1 MDGIKKYN
9 RVLDVEN
16 LNKIVFRFIN
26 KYSRIKTDMGE
37 EYTKKG
43 ENLINSKLWF
53 GKYKGVPLYKVI
65 KRDRQYA
72 QYIINATNNKDLKRT
87 AKFYLN
93 YYTPDR
99 VKLRTKVSYR
109 PFRMIFSP
117 ANIKSKKYIDF
128 SNMWHFHNWINQL
141 YNTENGEVVSESFGE
156 YFIEGEQTPLIKLI
170 SLQIL
175 NGGSSNDI
183 NPNKEMSNALYDFK
197 LHNVRSIHNNCLF
210 KCLEYAF
217 NIEIDIMRTRKA
229 VNIKNDE
236 KIDIMKAYEII
247 EYLKLDILITDI
259 NSNDTL
265 DETKKYLLLNKSHYY
280 FIESMTRKQ
289 IKEET
294 TKRGLMTF
302 DFETRETDDYNI
314 IETREKDNKMY
325 IIKDVICCVYYKEYK
340 STEMKQKLFISNK
353 DKSSSRQF
361 IDFLNTEIMNGRR
374 YNVLAHNGSNFDNY
388 FILADLTEEEQL
400 DTEFNMRGTSI
411 IGMNYK
417 GNLFKDSCCFLT
429 DKLENLSKSF
439 QIEHGKITMVNFDD
453 KELSSSQLCFYKPE
467 LKHTEFLELQ
477 HTDKNFWKEYTN
489 YCLYDCIALYQIWN
503 KFTIIINDLV
513 KGISPFLLKTC
524 PLMSSLTI
532 GSHSKKLL
540 KMLNISKKGNW
551 SCKKEMDLFINND
564 IEKYNFICNFKR
576 GGISHCNQPG
586 KHNNGISSIDITSQ
600 YPASLIHGRCPIGR
614 SEWGTEYCSKKHGFY
629 LIKNMK
635 WADNSMLFKP
645 IAKSIKGSSL
655 DWASNDFGEHYID
668 SYMLDYVIKNC
679 GLISFDVEKSLL
691 SGIDKEMSYMF
702 GRYVNSFYSI
712 KQQQDVYKEALKG
725 TDERYNEALRTTIKL
740 YLNSLTGKLVE
751 NPKIHFSLIKNDNSK
766 LKMNNMGVEK
776 QFHEDKIND
785 WIIAGVMVYSYSKRL
800 LFEYI
805 NMLPNKS
812 NDVIHVETDGIYFS
826 TKHYEEFK
834 KNVSNYKGDF
844 KNIGF
849 GNELGNIKMEY
860 NTHHN
865 NNYFLGKKFYCI
877 EKDTDKFTYKIKG
890 IPCNTISDDGS
901 KVNLVDLQLYKDIYD
916 GKTVSK
922 EFKCLKKKLYG
933 EKTIIMSYNMSR
945 KISPNMEY
953 KEYF

>member
-16 LNKIVFRFIN
+16 LNKVVFRFIN

-65 KRDRQYA
+65 KKDRQYT
-72 QYIINATNNKDLKRT
+72 QYIINATSNKDLKRT
-87 AKFYLN
+87 AKFYLD

-210 KCLEYAF
+210 RCLEYAF

-236 KIDIMKAYEII
+236 KIDVMKAYEII

-265 DETKKYLLLNKSHYY
+265 DQSKKYLLLNKSHYY

-289 IKEET
+289 IKEDF

-302 DFETRETDDYNI
+302 DFETRETEYFEIVEATQD
-314 IETREKDNKMY
+314 KMY

-340 STEMKQKLFISNK
+340 STEMKKKLFISNK
-353 DKSSSRQF
+353 DKSSARQF

-374 YNVLAHNGSNFDNY
+374 YNILAHNGSNFDNY

-439 QIEHGKITMVNFDD
+439 QIEHGKITMVKFDG

-477 HTDKNFWKEYTN
+477 HTDKNFWNEYVN

-513 KGISPFLLKTC
+513 KGVSPFLLKTC

-576 GGISHCNQPG
+576 GGISHCNQAG

-635 WADNSMLFKP
+635 WSDNSMLFKP

-691 SGIDKEMSYMF
+691 SDIDKEMSYMF

-712 KQQQDVYKEALKG
+712 KQQQDVYKESK
-725 TDERYNEALRTTIKL
+725 DERYNEALRTTIKL

-751 NPKIHFSLIKNDNSK
+751 NPKIHFSLIKNDDSK

-776 QFHEDKIND
+776 QFHDDKIND

-834 KNVSNYKGDF
+834 KNVSTYKGDF
-844 KNIGF
+844 KNITF

-860 NTHHN
+860 NTHNN
-865 NNYFLGKKFYCI
+865 NNYFLGKKSYCI
-877 EKDTDKFTYKIKG
+877 EKDTDKFTYKWKG
-890 IPCNTISDDGS
+890 APSNTISDDGT
-901 KVNLVDLQLYKDIYD
+901 KINLLNLQVYKDIYE
-916 GKTVSK
+916 GKPVLLN
-922 EFKCLKKKLYG
+922 FKCLKKKLYG
-933 EKTIIMSYNMSR
+933 EKTIIMSYTMSR
-945 KISPNMEY
+945 ELKGHMEY

>member
-1 MDGIKKYN
+1 MENPIKYN
-9 RVLDVEN
+9 RILDVEN
-16 LNKIVFRFIN
+16 LNKVVFKFIN

-43 ENLINSKLWF
+43 ENLINEKLTF
-53 GKYKGVPLYKVI
+53 GKYKGIPLRKVI
-65 KRDRQYA
+65 KKDRQYA
-72 QYIINATNNKDLKRT
+72 LYIINNTTNKDLRRT
-87 AKFYLN
+87 TKFYLN

-99 VKLRTKVSYR
+99 VKLRTKITYR
-109 PFRMIFSP
+109 PFRMVFTP

-141 YNTENGEVVSESFGE
+141 YNSEIVSESFGE

-183 NPNKEMSNALYDFK
+183 NPNKEMNNALYNFK

-217 NIEIDIMRTRKA
+217 KIEIDIMRTRKA

-236 KIDIMKAYEII
+236 KIDVMKAYEII

-259 NSNDTL
+259 NNNDTL

-280 FIESMTRKQ
+280 FIESFTSKQ
-289 IKEET
+289 IKNET

-302 DFETRETDDYNI
+302 DFETRETEEYELV
-314 IETREKDNKMY
+314 ETSQEKMY

-340 STEMKQKLFISNK
+340 GTQMKQKLFISNNT
-353 DKSSSRQF
+353 KSSARQF

-374 YNVLAHNGSNFDNY
+374 YNILAHNGSNFDNY
-388 FILADLTEEEQL
+388 FILSDLTEEEQL
-400 DTEFNMRGTSI
+400 DTEFNMRGASI
-411 IGMNYK
+411 IGMSYK

-439 QIEHGKITMVNFDD
+439 QVQHGKITNVKFDD

-477 HTDKNFWKEYTN
+477 HTDKNFWNEYVN
-489 YCLYDCIALYQIWN
+489 YCLYDCIALYEIWN

-551 SCKKEMDLFINND
+551 SCKREMDLFINND
-564 IEKYNFICNFKR
+564 IEKYKFICNFKR

-600 YPASLIHGRCPIGR
+600 YPASLIYGRCPIGR
-614 SEWGTEYCSKKHGFY
+614 SDWGTEYEPKKHGFY

-635 WADNSMLFKP
+635 FDDKSMLFKP
-645 IAKSIKGSSL
+645 IAKDIKGSSL
-655 DWASNDFGEHYID
+655 DWVSNDFGEHYID

-679 GLISFDVEKSLL
+679 GLISFDVIKSLL
-691 SGIDKEMSYMF
+691 SNIDKEMSYMF

-712 KQQQDVYKEALKG
+712 KQQQDVYKENK
-725 TDERYNEALRTTIKL
+725 DERYNEALRTTIKL

-751 NPKIHFSLIKNDNSK
+751 NPKIHFSLIKNNESD

-776 QFHEDKIND
+776 QFHTDKIND

-826 TKHYEEFK
+826 TKHYDEFK
-834 KNVSNYKGDF
+834 NNISNYNGDF
-844 KNIGF
+844 KNINF

-860 NTHHN
+860 NTTNN

-877 EKDTDKFTYKIKG
+877 EKEVNKFTYKIKG
-890 IPCNTISDDGS
+890 IPCNTISDNGT
-901 KVNLVDLQLYKDIYD
+901 KINLVDLQLYEDIYN
-916 GKTVSK
+916 GKTVNK

-945 KISPNMEY
+945 KISPNTDY